1 MMHKNF
7 HSQCNICYNVF
18 YTDAILQVHK
28 QDSHAPP
35 PLRPP
40 PAQQQQDQAGQPQ
53 GNIIIYIY
61 IYIFLF
67 IYDVFMSSFC
77 TFQPT

>member
-7 HSQCNICYNVF
+7 HYQCNICYNVF

-35 PLRPP
+35 PSPPPLRPP
-40 PAQQQQDQAGQPQ
+40 PTQQQQDQAGQPQ

-61 IYIFLF
+61 IYIYIL
-67 IYDVFMSSFC
+67 IYL
-77 TFQPT
+77 